1 MKTFVRSVR
10 TYLSTQHYMACRRL
24 SGTDGLPTTPVV
36 NRVKLRLQHFP
47 KSSGKIRTRTAAHRS
62 LSLKPL
68 FVLGSRGFRDHV
80 YNNCQVLCLYNNLF
94 PLSFSLCLILNAHVA
109 GNFLSSLVC
118 SLIFSSC
125 SNCLLSVL
133 SCSCAMWEIPPRLLG
148 RGWGFVRWVFEP
160 QLWDL
165 YTVQLLLSS
174 VCLFVCLSD

>member
-1 MKTFVRSVR
+1 MGQLSGIPSLITTWKENFLNPHVKTFVRSVR

-24 SGTDGLPTTPVV
+24 FGTDGLPTTPVV
-36 NRVKLRLQHFP
+36 NRVKVRLQHLP
-47 KSSGKIRTRTAAHRS
+47 KSSGKILTRIAAHRT

-94 PLSFSLCLILNAHVA
+94 PLCLCLILNAHVA
-109 GNFLSSLVC
+109 GNFLSSLLFC

-133 SCSCAMWEIPPRLLG
+133 SCFCAM
-148 RGWGFVRWVFEP
+148 
-160 QLWDL
+160 
-165 YTVQLLLSS
+165 
-174 VCLFVCLSD
+174 